1 MARRFNRREFLA
13 VTGVASV
20 GAMLAACQPKVVEKI
35 VKETVVVEKEK
46 VVEKAVKETVVVEK
60 KVEVAKEVTKV
71 VEKIVEKQVGI
82 KNVPRERTL
91 IYYFGGSGGTWSDA
105 GNCNPY
111 LATGYTHQNGLA
123 ATIEGLQY
131 YSAFADKQMPWLAE
145 SHEYN
150 KDLTELTI
158 KIRKGCEWS
167 DGVAFTAKDVAY
179 TLNMCLKW
187 APQMRNS
194 QYFKDW
200 VKEVKALDDY
210 TVKITFVKPNP
221 RFFFEILTF
230 KFDTGQYMI
239 PEHIFKDVEDPTKFT
254 FWDLAKGWPVTTASY
269 NVTYFTNMQKFI
281 DRRDDW
287 WAVKTGF
294 AKLPEVERVLCVP
307 AVDDTKAAQLSIAN
321 ELDACLDLRPSIMKT
336 IMDANPAVISHTGK
350 KKPYGY
356 VDWWPNNIGFNDLE
370 EPFKN
375 PDLRWAVSY
384 AIDRDQAIQVAYDG
398 AGSKQ
403 PLFFPSYKSLQ
414 PFMDN
419 IKDLFEKYP
428 SNEYNLTKSAD
439 LMTKNGYAKDKE
451 GFWVKGGKRIVMDMG
466 GWQVW
471 ADIGP
476 VVAEILR
483 KGGFEA
489 TYSQP
494 SDWGDRVNLGKVN
507 GFWYGHGGSVGPDPW
522 LSCTLYHGKY
532 VEVTGAPGWSG
543 PWRWKND
550 EYSALIDEMGSYP
563 MGDPKVME
571 LWHKAMEIWLRELPS
586 VPMIEW
592 YHRIP
597 MNTTYWT
604 GWPTAEDPYLNG
616 APWHLTCPRI
626 LDRLKAVKK

>member
-1 MARRFNRREFLA
+1 MARRFNRRDFLA
-13 VTGVASV
+13 VTGLASV
-20 GAMLAACQPKVVEKI
+20 GAMLAACQPAVVEKV

-46 VVEKAVKETVVVEK
+46 VVEKAVKETVV
-60 KVEVAKEVTKV
+60 
-71 VEKIVEKQVGI
+71 VEKQVGI

-111 LATGYTHQNGLA
+111 LATGFTHQTGLA
-123 ATIEGLQY
+123 ATIEGLEY
-131 YSAFADKQMPWLAE
+131 YSAFADKFMPWLAE
-145 SHEYN
+145 SHEFNDKY
-150 KDLTELTI
+150 DELTI
-158 KIRKGCEWS
+158 KIRKGVEWS
-167 DGVAFTAKDVAY
+167 DGVPFTARDVVY

-194 QYFKDW
+194 AYIRDH
-200 VKEVKALDDY
+200 VKEIKAPDDF
-210 TVKITFVKPNP
+210 TVKITFLKPNP
-221 RFFFEILTF
+221 RFYFEILTF

-239 PEHIFKDVEDPTKFT
+239 PEHIFKDVEDPTT
-254 FWDLAKGWPVTTASY
+254 FQFWAPENGWPVTTAPY
-269 NVTYFTNMQKFI
+269 NVVYFTNMQKFL

-307 AVDDTKAAQLSIAN
+307 QVDNTKAAQLAIAN
-321 ELDACLDLRPSIMKT
+321 ELDQCLDLRPSDMKA
-336 IMDANPAVISHTGK
+336 ILEQNPAVISHTGK

-403 PLFFPSYKSLQ
+403 PLFFPTYKSLQ
-414 PFMDN
+414 PFLDSVQ
-419 IKDLFEKYP
+419 DLLEKYP
-428 SNEYNLTKSAD
+428 SNEYNPKKSEE
-439 LMTKNGYAKDKE
+439 LMTKNGYTKDKE
-451 GFWVKGGKRIVMDMG
+451 GFWVKDGQRIVMEMG

-476 VVAEILR
+476 VVAEQLR
-483 KGGFEA
+483 KGGFDA
-489 TYSQP
+489 MYHQP
-494 SDWGDRVNLGKVN
+494 SDWGDRIALGKVN
-507 GFWYGHGGSVGPDPW
+507 GFWWGHGGSVGPDPW

-532 VEVTGAPGWSG
+532 VEVTGAPGWSAL
-543 PWRWKND
+543 WRWKND
-550 EYSALIDEMGSYP
+550 EYSAIIDEMGTYP
-563 MGDPKVME
+563 MGHPKVME
-571 LWHKAMEIWLRELPS
+571 LFHKAMEIWLQELPS

-604 GWPTAEDPYLNG
+604 GWPTEEDPYLNG
-616 APWHLTCPRI
+616 ACWHLTFPRI
-626 LDRLKAVKK
+626 LDRLKAVK

>member
-1 MARRFNRREFLA
+1 MARRFNRRDFLA
-13 VTGVASV
+13 VTGLASV

-46 VVEKAVKETVVVEK
+46 VVEKEVKETVVVEK

-71 VEKIVEKQVGI
+71 VEKVVEKQVGI

-91 IYYFGGSGGTWSDA
+91 IYYFGGSGGTWSNA

-111 LATGYTHQNGLA
+111 LATGFTHQEGLA

-131 YSAFADKQMPWLAE
+131 YSAFADKQMPWTAE
-145 SHEYN
+145 SHSFNDKY
-150 KDLTELTI
+150 DELTI
-158 KIRKGCEWS
+158 KIRKGVEWS
-167 DGVAFTAKDVAY
+167 DGVPFTAKDVAY

-210 TVKITFVKPNP
+210 TVKITFLAPNP
-221 RFFFEILTF
+221 RFYFEILTF

-239 PEHIFKDVEDPTKFT
+239 PEHIFKDVADPTT
-254 FWDLAKGWPVTTASY
+254 FQFFDPEKGWPVSTAPY
-269 NVTYFTNMQKFI
+269 KVAYFTNMQKFL

-287 WAVKTGF
+287 WAVKIGF
-294 AKLPEVERVLCVP
+294 AKLPEVERVLCIP
-307 AVDDTKAAQLSIAN
+307 AVDDTKAAQLSISN
-321 ELDACLDLRPSIMKT
+321 DLDACLDLRPSVMKT
-336 IMDANPAVISHTGK
+336 ILETNPAVISHTGK

-375 PDLRWAVSY
+375 PELRWAVSY
-384 AIDRDQAIQVAYDG
+384 ALDRDQAIQVAYDG

-428 SNEYNLTKSAD
+428 SNKYDPAKSEE
-439 LMTKNGYAKDKE
+439 LMKKNGYTKDKE
-451 GFWVKGGKRIVMDMG
+451 GFWVKGGKRIVMEMG

-476 VVAEILR
+476 VVAEQLR
-483 KGGFEA
+483 KHGFDA
-489 TYSQP
+489 MYHQP
-494 SDWGDRVNLGKVN
+494 SDWGDRIALGKVN
-507 GFWYGHGGSVGPDPW
+507 GFWWGHGGSVGPDPW

-532 VEVTGAPGWSG
+532 VEVTGAPGWSAL
-543 PWRWKND
+543 WRWKND
-550 EYSALIDEMGSYP
+550 EYSALVDEMGTYP
-563 MGDPKVME
+563 MGHPKVME
-571 LWHKAMEIWLRELPS
+571 LWHKAMEVWLRELPS

-604 GWPTAEDPYLNG
+604 GWPTEEDPYLNG

-626 LDRLKAVKK
+626 LDRLKQVKK

>member
-1 MARRFNRREFLA
+1 MARRFNRRDFLA
-13 VTGVASV
+13 VTGLVSV
-20 GAMLAACQPKVVEKI
+20 GAMLAACQPKVVEKV

-46 VVEKAVKETVVVEK
+46 VVEKEVKETVVVEK

-71 VEKIVEKQVGI
+71 VEKVVEKQVGI

-91 IYYFGGSGGTWSDA
+91 VYLFGGSGGTWSDA

-111 LATGYTHQNGLA
+111 LATGFTHQVGLA
-123 ATIEGLQY
+123 AAIEGLQY
-131 YSAFADKQMPWLAE
+131 YSAFADKQMPWTAE
-145 SHEYN
+145 SHSYN
-150 KDLTELTI
+150 DALTELTV
-158 KIRKGCEWS
+158 KIRKGVEWS
-167 DGVAFTAKDVAY
+167 DGVPFTAKDVEY
-179 TLNMCLKW
+179 TLNLCLKW
-187 APQMRNS
+187 APQVRNS
-194 QYFKDW
+194 AYIKDH

-210 TVKITFVKPNP
+210 TVKITFLDPCP
-221 RFFFEILTF
+221 RFYFETLTF
-230 KFDTGQYMI
+230 KFDTGQYII
-239 PEHIFKDVEDPTKFT
+239 PEHIFKDVADPTT
-254 FWDLAKGWPVTTASY
+254 FQFWGPEKGWPVSTAPYRVS
-269 NVTYFTNMQKFI
+269 YFTNMQKFL

-287 WAVKTGF
+287 WAAKIGF
-294 AKLPEVERVLCVP
+294 QKLPEVERFLVLP
-307 AVDDTKAAQLSIAN
+307 QVDDTKAAQLSIAN
-321 ELDACLDLRPSIMKT
+321 EIDACLDLRPTIMKT
-336 IMDANPAVISHTGK
+336 ILETNPAVISHTGK
-350 KKPYGY
+350 NKPYGY

-384 AIDRDQAIQVAYDG
+384 AIDRDQSIQVAYDG

-419 IKDLFEKYP
+419 IKDLLAKYP
-428 SNEYNLTKSAD
+428 SNEYNPAKSEE
-439 LMTKNGYAKDKE
+439 LMKKNGYAKDKE
-451 GFWVKGGKRIVMDMG
+451 GFWVKDGKRIVMDMG

-476 VVAEILR
+476 VVAEQLR

-522 LSCTLYHGKY
+522 LSMTIYHSKY
-532 VEVTGAPGWSG
+532 VAVTGAPGWSG
-543 PWRWKND
+543 PWRWKNE
-550 EYSALIDEMGSYP
+550 EYTALVDQIGLLP
-563 MGDPKVME
+563 MGDPKIMD

-604 GWPTAEDPYLNG
+604 GWPTAENPYLNG

-626 LDRLKAVKK
+626 LDNLKQVKK